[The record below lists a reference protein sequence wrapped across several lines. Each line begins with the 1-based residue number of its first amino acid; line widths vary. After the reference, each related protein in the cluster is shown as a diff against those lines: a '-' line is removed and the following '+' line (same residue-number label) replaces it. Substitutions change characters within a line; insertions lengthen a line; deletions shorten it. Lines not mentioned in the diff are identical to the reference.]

1 MVPRKLFYIPLGGVF
16 FVLLFLL
23 FTAVFLLLYV
33 RVIGFAFQNLGFSP
47 VIVGILLAVCL
58 FGSYIN
64 IPVGTVKAKVPM
76 VTVGY
81 VRFFGVVYPIPMV
94 GEGISETTIAVNLG
108 GAIVPIL
115 VSLYLIWRVP
125 TLFPFVLVAVAL
137 VSFLVH
143 KVAKPTSGVGITT
156 PAFLPP
162 IFAALAAM
170 LFSGGHP
177 YIVAYVSGTL
187 GTLIGADL
195 LNLKAIPSLGA
206 PVASIGG
213 AGTFD
218 GIFLT
223 GVLAVILA
231 SL

>member
-1 MVPRKLFYIPLGGVF
+1 MSKKLFYIPLGSVF
-16 FVLLFLL
+16 FVIFLLLFI
-23 FTAVFLLLYV
+23 VIFLLLYV
-33 RVIGFAFQNLGFSP
+33 EVIGFAFKNLGFSP
-47 VIVGILLAVCL
+47 IIVGVILAVCL

-64 IPVGTVKAKVPM
+64 IPMGTIEAKVPI

-81 VRFFGVVYPIPMV
+81 ARFFGVVYPIPMV
-94 GEGISETTIAVNLG
+94 GEGVSETTVAVNLG
-108 GAIVPIL
+108 GAVVPTL
-115 VSLYLIWRVP
+115 VSLYLIWRAP
-125 TLFPFVLVAVAL
+125 GLIPFMLVAVGV

-143 KVAKPTSGVGITT
+143 KVARPTSGVGITT

-162 IFAALAAM
+162 IFAALTAM
-170 LFSGGHP
+170 LFSGGHS

-195 LNLKAIPSLGA
+195 LNLKAIPKLGA
-206 PVASIGG
+206 PIASIGG

-231 SL
+231 SF

>member
-1 MVPRKLFYIPLGGVF
+1 VSKKLFYVPLGSVF
-16 FVLLFLL
+16 FVILLLLFIV
-23 FTAVFLLLYV
+23 VFLLLYV
-33 RVIGFAFQNLGFSP
+33 EVIGFAFKNLGFSP
-47 VIVGILLAVCL
+47 IIVGVILAVCL

-64 IPVGTVKAKVPM
+64 IPMGAIEAKVPI

-81 VRFFGVVYPIPMV
+81 ARFFGVVYPIPMV
-94 GEGISETTIAVNLG
+94 GEGVSETMVAVNLG
-108 GAIVPIL
+108 GAVVPTL

-125 TLFPFVLVAVAL
+125 GLIPFVLVAVGA

-143 KVAKPTSGVGITT
+143 KVARPTSGVGITT

-162 IFAALAAM
+162 IFAVLTAM
-170 LFSGGHP
+170 LFGGGQPH
-177 YIVAYVSGTL
+177 IVAYVSGTL

-195 LNLKAIPSLGA
+195 LNLKAIPKLGA
-206 PVASIGG
+206 PIASIGG

-231 SL
+231 SF